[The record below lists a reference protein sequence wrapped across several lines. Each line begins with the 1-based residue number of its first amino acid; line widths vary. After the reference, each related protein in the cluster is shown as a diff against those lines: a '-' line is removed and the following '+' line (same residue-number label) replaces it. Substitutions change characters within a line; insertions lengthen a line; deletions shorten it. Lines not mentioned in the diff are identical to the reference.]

1 MKFDLVTLYPMHR
14 RCITLISSLL
24 TLSGWVRKPLDFL
37 KVRIGMYWDI
47 PVCTDWEFLYW
58 PVPSC
63 TGTYWYVPV
72 RTILPNPVQGYRIP
86 DEIRNFQTC
95 HKHVQTWYVHSE
107 LYTCLYHVQTCMY
120 CFALSC
126 PGVRIPDVPWQIRSI
141 SRHKARSGGF
151 GTFSLECGAD
161 IQPGTSWALAAL
173 DRPSN
178 GRITD
183 LSAKVKWTDS
193 DTRCHVGSSLT
204 QQISG
209 AHPG

>member
-1 MKFDLVTLYPMHR
+1 MTRARAPEKVHHDCPRDVHGVGIHAYLFGQLFAQCRTAYINTHAALLMVDMLGSIPKGSHCNTSHLY
-14 RCITLISSLL
+14 
-24 TLSGWVRKPLDFL
+24 
-37 KVRIGMYWDI
+37 
-47 PVCTDWEFLYW
+47 
-58 PVPSC
+58 
-63 TGTYWYVPV
+63 
-72 RTILPNPVQGYRIP
+72 
-86 DEIRNFQTC
+86 
-95 HKHVQTWYVHSE
+95 
-107 LYTCLYHVQTCMY
+107 
-120 CFALSC
+120 C
-126 PGVRIPDVPWQIRSI
+126 PGCTLQIMYHENTRLGESSI

-178 GRITD
+178 GRIAD